1 MNDHVRIDAWLW
13 HARFFR
19 SRIMAQAAARS
30 GLVRLNGARIE
41 KPAHGVRPGDVLTL
55 PRGRD
60 VVAVRILAVA
70 SRRGPAKDAR
80 ALYEIVAETNLDRE
94 PVGP

>member
-1 MNDHVRIDAWLW
+1 MNDYGRIDAWLW

-19 SRIMAQAAARS
+19 SRILAQTAARS

-41 KPAHGVRPGDVLTL
+41 KPAHAVRPGDVLTL

-60 VVAVRILAVA
+60 VVAVRVLAIA
-70 SRRGPAKDAR
+70 SRRGPAKDAK
-80 ALYEIVAETNLDRE
+80 ALYEIVAETKLDRE
-94 PVGP
+94 PAGP